1 MGTRNAMAIV
11 NMGWAPAY
19 FWDGRGLTLEEQILE
34 PIPHPDEMNLPWPEA
49 VARLQADESS
59 TAYPEQ
65 FFDAFGTTE
74 ITADLVSKAI
84 AQFVSTMV
92 SADSKFDR
100 WRRGEVELTDSE
112 YNGYQMFLREGGD
125 P

>member
-1 MGTRNAMAIV
+1 
-11 NMGWAPAY
+11 
-19 FWDGRGLTLEEQILE
+19 
-34 PIPHPDEMNLPWPEA
+34 MNLPWPEA

-59 TAYPEQ
+59 TAYPEK

-84 AQFVSTMV
+84 AQFVRTMV

-125 P
+125 PEVVPGGRRGRLFSLPRRSRPAIYRPLVPQQRAGSLL